1 MDSDNPTRE
10 VGARPPRDDLVR
22 ALPPREL
29 ELRDDADGPPVMK
42 GYFSRFGV
50 WNEIDSVFEGQ
61 FMERI
66 APSAFTKTFE
76 ERTPKVLFEHG
87 QDPELGNKPLGVPD
101 VLEIRRKGPYY
112 EVPLFKGVPDLVVSG
127 LRAGSYGASYR
138 FSVQR
143 ENFNRDAKPSEY
155 NPKGLPERTLL
166 EVSVPE
172 FGPVVFPADPGASAS
187 VRSLTD
193 EFMARRLVAGG
204 LTEEM
209 RDELLRSLE
218 VTRMDTEDL
227 STLAQMIDLATMY
240 IAEQDEPA
248 DQANVPVMEDVLRAL
263 ASLVP
268 VEVAEDE
275 GAEPD
280 DETSSTGRSA
290 PPPDAAPEGTSDRD
304 AAHVI
309 PPWPKTPPD
318 VWEGL
323 WTP

>member
-1 MDSDNPTRE
+1 MSE
-10 VGARPPRDDLVR
+10 VELEPAEQGEAMTRPPRDDLVR

-29 ELRDDADGPPVMK
+29 ELRDDGDGPPVMK
-42 GYFSRFGV
+42 GYFARFGV
-50 WNEIDSVFEGQ
+50 FNEIDSAFEGN

-87 QDPELGNKPLGVPD
+87 QDPELGNKPLGIPD
-101 VLEIRRKGPYY
+101 VLEVRRKGPYY
-112 EVPLFKGVPDLVVSG
+112 EVPLFNGVPDLVVSG

-138 FSVQR
+138 FSVNR
-143 ENFNRDAKPSEY
+143 EQFNRDTKQSEH

-172 FGPVVFPADPGASAS
+172 FGPVVFPADPGASAA

-193 EFMARRLVAGG
+193 EFVLRRLLGRRGAF
-204 LTEEM
+204 
-209 RDELLRSLE
+209 D
-218 VTRMDTEDL
+218 VTRMDNEDL
-227 STLAQMIDLATMY
+227 STLAQMIQLATDY
-240 IAEQDEPA
+240 IREQDEPD

-263 ASLVP
+263 AGLVP

-275 GAEPD
+275 QAEPE

-290 PPPDAAPEGTSDRD
+290 PPKDDAAQEGTSEGD
-304 AAHVI
+304 AAHVK
-309 PPWPKTPPD
+309 PTWPKAPHD
-318 VWEGL
+318 LWEENL